1 MIRDRNLDLEDKNEI
16 AYEDLLAAIEA
27 SEGIL
32 SILIAVC
39 DDSSFREQIIARYE
53 AELAPQ
59 TRSYRVKLAR
69 GEPSI
74 RAAIAELVQKDE
86 YLQNQGKAVLTI
98 TGAEQLYFL
107 KLGAERSEQEVFF
120 GYLQWT
126 REGLREFPYPTVL
139 WINNQILSNLS
150 KKAPDFWSWRKGVF
164 RFESKKTTLIPI
176 KDIAP
181 FRAFIDDSDLANKD
195 DEDPYFLPIEDLQQL
210 IQQIEQQRGTK
221 DPNLAVLYSR
231 IGNIYKR
238 RVERGESQDYQKEQE
253 LAIEYFSRT
262 IALEKELGL
271 LTELATDLNNLAG
284 LYYSQGRYSEAEPL
298 YLQAIEIDKK
308 SLPPDHPE
316 IATSLNNLAELYRS
330 QGRYSEAERLFLQ
343 AIEID
348 KKSLP
353 PDYPGIAT
361 HLNNLAELYKSQGRY
376 SEAEPLYLQAIEID
390 KKSLPPD
397 HPEIAI
403 DLNNLAG
410 LYESQGRYN
419 EAEPLYLQAI
429 EIDKKSLPP
438 DHPGIAIDLNN
449 LALLYKSQ
457 GRYSEAEPLY
467 LQAMDINKKSLPPDH
482 PGIATSLNNLAGL
495 YESQGRYNEAEPLYL
510 QAIDIDKKSLPA
522 DHPRIATHL
531 NNLANLYE
539 SQGRYSEAE
548 PLYLQAIDILQ
559 KSLPA
564 DHPQIAIHLNN
575 LALLYKSQGRYS
587 EAEPLY
593 LRALEISD
601 RALGANHPQPV
612 TIRENLERMR
622 AEIAS
627 SNSHS
632 ANSS

>member
-1 MIRDRNLDLEDKNEI
+1 MIHNRSSNLEEKNEI

-39 DDSSFREQIIARYE
+39 DDNNFREQIMARYE

-59 TRSYRVKLAR
+59 IRSYRVKLAR

-126 REGLREFPYPTVL
+126 REGLREFPYPIVL

-164 RFESKKTTLIPI
+164 LFESKKTALIPI
-176 KDIAP
+176 REISP

-195 DEDPYFLPIEDLQQL
+195 DEDRYFLPIEDLQQL
-210 IQQIEQQRGTK
+210 IQKIEQQRGTK
-221 DPNLAVLYSR
+221 DPILAVLYSR
-231 IGNIYKR
+231 IGTIYKR

-271 LTELATDLNNLAG
+271 LTKLATDLNNLADLYSSQGRYSEAEPLFLQAIDILQKSLSTDHLRIATSLNNLAGLYYYQGRYSEAEPLYLQALDIHQKSLPADHPDIAKGLNNLAGLYKFQGRYSEAEPLYLQALDIHQKSLPADHPSIATYLNNLAGLYYYQGRYSQAEPLFVQALDIDKKSLPADHPSIATDLNNLAVFYSYQGRYSEAEPLYLQALDIHQKSLPADHPEIATDLNNLAG
-284 LYYSQGRYSEAEPL
+284 LYSSQGRYSEAEPL

-308 SLPPDHPE
+308 SLPPDHP
-316 IATSLNNLAELYRS
+316 
-330 QGRYSEAERLFLQ
+330 
-343 AIEID
+343 
-348 KKSLP
+348 
-353 PDYPGIAT
+353 GIAT
-361 HLNNLAELYKSQGRY
+361 HLNNLALLYSSQGRY
-376 SEAEPLYLQAIEID
+376 SEAEPLYLQ
-390 KKSLPPD
+390 
-397 HPEIAI
+397 
-403 DLNNLAG
+403 
-410 LYESQGRYN
+410 
-419 EAEPLYLQAI
+419 
-429 EIDKKSLPP
+429 
-438 DHPGIAIDLNN
+438 
-449 LALLYKSQ
+449 
-457 GRYSEAEPLY
+457 
-467 LQAMDINKKSLPPDH
+467 
-482 PGIATSLNNLAGL
+482 
-495 YESQGRYNEAEPLYL
+495 
-510 QAIDIDKKSLPA
+510 
-522 DHPRIATHL
+522 
-531 NNLANLYE
+531 
-539 SQGRYSEAE
+539 
-548 PLYLQAIDILQ
+548 
-559 KSLPA
+559 
-564 DHPQIAIHLNN
+564 
-575 LALLYKSQGRYS
+575 
-587 EAEPLY
+587 
-593 LRALEISD
+593 ALEISD